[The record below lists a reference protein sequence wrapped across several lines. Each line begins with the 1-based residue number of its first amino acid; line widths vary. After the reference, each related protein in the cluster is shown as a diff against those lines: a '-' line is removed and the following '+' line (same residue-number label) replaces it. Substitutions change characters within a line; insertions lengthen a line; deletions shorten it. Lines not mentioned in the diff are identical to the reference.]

1 METLGK
7 PVIACVN
14 GFALGGG
21 CELAMACTLR
31 LASER
36 ARFGQP
42 EIKLGLIPGY
52 GGSQRLPRLVG
63 QGAAMKMLL
72 TGAMIDAAEALRI
85 GLADEVLPA
94 EQLMPRASEL
104 AQQIAAMPP
113 LAVAATI
120 EAVTQGADRPLDEA
134 LEIEARI
141 FGRLCGTED
150 KREGTAAFLEK
161 RNALWVGR

>member
-1 METLGK
+1 
-7 PVIACVN
+7 
-14 GFALGGG
+14 
-21 CELAMACTLR
+21 
-31 LASER
+31 
-36 ARFGQP
+36 
-42 EIKLGLIPGY
+42 
-52 GGSQRLPRLVG
+52 
-63 QGAAMKMLL
+63 MKMLL